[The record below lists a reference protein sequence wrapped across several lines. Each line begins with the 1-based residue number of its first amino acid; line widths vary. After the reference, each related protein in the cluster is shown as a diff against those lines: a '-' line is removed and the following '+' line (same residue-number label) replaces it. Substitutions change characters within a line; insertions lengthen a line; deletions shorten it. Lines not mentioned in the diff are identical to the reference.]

1 MKKAFFSLFTVA
13 SIFIASC
20 GNNGN
25 ETSTDTTQDKPIDES
40 NRITDSTAIVNDSVI
55 VPKNNIDTN
64 SNNVQ
69 LKDKREE

>member
-1 MKKAFFSLFTVA
+1 MRKTIFLLLAVV

-40 NRITDSTAIVNDSVI
+40 NRITDYTAIVNDFAI
-55 VPKNNIDTN
+55 VPKNNINTN
-64 SNNVQ
+64 SNNVE
-69 LKDKREE
+69 LKDKKDE

>member
-1 MKKAFFSLFTVA
+1 MRKTIFLLLAVV

-25 ETSTDTTQDKPIDES
+25 ETSTDTTQDKPIDEG
-40 NRITDSTAIVNDSVI
+40 NRITDSTAIVNDSAI

-64 SNNVQ
+64 SNNVE
-69 LKDKREE
+69 LKEKKDE